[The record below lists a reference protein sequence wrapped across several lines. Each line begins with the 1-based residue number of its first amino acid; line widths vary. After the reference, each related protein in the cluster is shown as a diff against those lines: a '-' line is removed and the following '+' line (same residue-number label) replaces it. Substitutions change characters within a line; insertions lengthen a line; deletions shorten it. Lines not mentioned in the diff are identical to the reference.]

1 MKHLEVLG
9 QASREKEVEGGD
21 GEVARKIGKRNQT

>member
-1 MKHLEVLG
+1 MKQMEVLG

-21 GEVARKIGKRNQT
+21 GEVARKKIGKRN